1 MKYKSS
7 KYVYIFMMYIADKN
21 CIFIFVIVIKIDKF
35 ESHFNKTNIDN
46 EY

>member
-1 MKYKSS
+1 MIS
-7 KYVYIFMMYIADKN
+7 IADKN

-35 ESHFNKTNIDN
+35 ESYLNKTNIDN